1 MYRKRDTTS
10 QYRFRLAQIS
20 PIQEGIVDIFSR
32 LSVRL
37 SRSLP
42 TGKLLF
48 PDRSLQ
54 KQTVLMFSFFCFFC
68 CLFLC
73 FMFLSLLLLRTPRR
87 HKPSSDSHS
96 IYVPQAQQNNLQ
108 SALHRTAKYIQ
119 QQQYVRVDQSVTTQ
133 GSRHEQVLSR
143 ATMYVRVFY
152 VSFFPLCCSLNKATK
167 CCNLDF
173 FQVPLTLSPV
183 TDRRLDVVYYFSDCH
198 FQSGISWGL
207 CKRSVLSQL
216 QLKNRR

>member
-68 CLFLC
+68 CLFLFYVFEPASSAHTTKAQTKLRQPQYLRAASTAEQLAIGPAQNSKVHTAVVVRSC
-73 FMFLSLLLLRTPRR
+73 RPERYNTRKQTRPSVVESHHVRTSILRFLLSSLL
-87 HKPSSDSHS
+87 
-96 IYVPQAQQNNLQ
+96 
-108 SALHRTAKYIQ
+108 
-119 QQQYVRVDQSVTTQ
+119 
-133 GSRHEQVLSR
+133 
-143 ATMYVRVFY
+143 
-152 VSFFPLCCSLNKATK
+152 FFE
-167 CCNLDF
+167 
-173 FQVPLTLSPV
+173 
-183 TDRRLDVVYYFSDCH
+183 
-198 FQSGISWGL
+198 
-207 CKRSVLSQL
+207 
-216 QLKNRR
+216 